1 MLSVMDATATAIAA
15 AYDTLAATLTRS
27 GIDVAAVKD
36 QLKAQAIETPSWGYG
51 NSGTRFKVFPWP
63 GAARNVYEKLDD
75 AAYIHRLTGA
85 APTVALHI
93 PWDRVADWPAL
104 GQYAAERG
112 IGIGAINPN
121 VFQDEVYKLGSLCH
135 PSAEVRERAVTHM
148 IDCCGIMAAT
158 GSDLLS
164 VWLADG
170 TNYAGQDSMGSRKVR
185 LEDALAEVYSCLPA
199 SGRMLL
205 EYKFFE
211 PGFYHT
217 DLADWGIAYATA
229 LKLGPQAEVLVDTG
243 HHALSTNIAHI
254 VSYLLA
260 EGRLGGFHFNSRRYA
275 DDDLIVGST
284 NPFELFEIFC
294 ELVSA
299 GAAAADVAY
308 MIDQSHNLEPK
319 LEAML
324 VSVLNCQTA
333 YAKALI
339 VDYETLRA
347 RQAEGDVLGAH
358 RVYVD
363 AFETDVRPL
372 SGAGPSGAGS
382 AAGPA
387 GFLPRRRP
395 RRARRRGARRGRD
408 RRRRLPG
415 LNQGIGG
422 RSSSAAPVWAV
433 RSSLDRPAMGT
444 SGRLMT
450 WGKFMKQNWT
460 EPKGT
465 TAID

>member
-1 MLSVMDATATAIAA
+1 M
-15 AYDTLAATLTRS
+15 
-27 GIDVAAVKD
+27 
-36 QLKAQAIETPSWGYG
+36 
-51 NSGTRFKVFPWP
+51 FPWP

-93 PWDRVADWPAL
+93 PWDRVDDWPAL

-112 IGIGAINPN
+112 VGIGAINPN

-135 PSAEVRERAVTHM
+135 PSAEVRERAVEQM
-148 IDCCGIMAAT
+148 IDCCRIMAAT

-170 TNYAGQDSMGSRKVR
+170 TNYAGQDSMAGRKAR
-185 LEDALAEVYSCLPA
+185 LERALVEVYAHLPA
-199 SGRMLL
+199 AGRMLL

-294 ELVSA
+294 ELESA
-299 GAAAADVAY
+299 GDAAAEVAY

-324 VSVLNCQTA
+324 VSVLNCQSA

-372 SGAGPSGAGS
+372 LAQIRLEQDLPPEPL
-382 AAGPA
+382 AAY
-387 GFLPRRRP
+387 RSDD
-395 RRARRRGARRGRD
+395 RAERVAAERGVAETGGGGY
-408 RRRRLPG
+408 PG
-415 LNQGIGG
+415 
-422 RSSSAAPVWAV
+422 
-433 RSSLDRPAMGT
+433 
-444 SGRLMT
+444 
-450 WGKFMKQNWT
+450 
-460 EPKGT
+460 
-465 TAID
+465 